1 MKCIVFIIVF
11 LNTFSNTFAWVLIMI
26 AQILAFWT
34 LNLRNPEYLIAT
46 IWEGRKWSQTVCDEV
61 YEGAID
67 YTRVD
72 NFEPFLF
79 PDPGER
85 VTLLMDVYVHCEFD
99 SSYKGR
105 TFCHQGCTINH
116 TTNYNY
122 P

>member
-26 AQILAFWT
+26 AQIQMYDC
-34 LNLRNPEYLIAT
+34 NYE
-46 IWEGRKWSQTVCDEV
+46 SQTVCDEV